1 MLLLLFYYHSA
12 ASRIGAGSLNRLV
25 HDRHIITGSH
35 STISDDEQGYDLDLF
50 CIPKHYASDLERV
63 YIPHGLI
70 LDRWVVTL
78 KYRDQLRGGY
88 KFFADLL
95 DYIKA
100 LNRNSDRSIPMT
112 VDFIRLKSYCN
123 DQSTGEIKVIG
134 GDDLS
139 TLTGKD
145 IIDTGKTMKTLLQ
158 LLKQY
163 NPKMVKVASLLVKR
177 TPRSVGYRPDFV
189 GFEVPDKFVVG
200 YALDYNEYFR
210 DLNVPSSPIRV
221 PSTRLHQI
229 KQEEG
234 VDVMNRETAHERE
247 VQAAMQMSQSWEE
260 SLSLSDNDLEKSA
273 SSSPKRIDFV
283 PVSPAPSPTRG
294 IGKKLRSFISLTSF
308 PSRLC
313 LPVHFSR
320 EQQCFSPSLQIL
332 VSSNGLTPSPIPSPT
347 RRFSRRSQSPINCI
361 RASILGPMKRKG
373 EMETESQP
381 KRLFQGTTTMLSSDV
396 SNLSDLSSCHSPE
409 LLDGSLS
416 SVGSSN
422 DSPGKM
428 EGVSPSSSS
437 NSPFASLQ
445 DLSPK

>member
-1 MLLLLFYYHSA
+1 M
-12 ASRIGAGSLNRLV
+12 
-25 HDRHIITGSH
+25 
-35 STISDDEQGYDLDLF
+35 
-50 CIPKHYASDLERV
+50 
-63 YIPHGLI
+63 
-70 LDRWVVTL
+70 
-78 KYRDQLRGGY
+78 
-88 KFFADLL
+88 
-95 DYIKA
+95 
-100 LNRNSDRSIPMT
+100 
-112 VDFIRLKSYCN
+112 
-123 DQSTGEIKVIG
+123 
-134 GDDLS
+134 
-139 TLTGKD
+139 
-145 IIDTGKTMKTLLQ
+145 
-158 LLKQY
+158 
-163 NPKMVKVASLLVKR
+163 
-177 TPRSVGYRPDFV
+177 
-189 GFEVPDKFVVG
+189 
-200 YALDYNEYFR
+200 
-210 DLNVPSSPIRV
+210 VPSSPIRV

-294 IGKKLRSFISLTSF
+294 IGKK
-308 PSRLC
+308 
-313 LPVHFSR
+313 
-320 EQQCFSPSLQIL
+320 QCFSPSLQIL

-396 SNLSDLSSCHSPE
+396 SNLSELGSCHSPD

-416 SVGSSN
+416 SVGSST

>member
-1 MLLLLFYYHSA
+1 MNNS
-12 ASRIGAGSLNRLV
+12 GV
-25 HDRHIITGSH
+25 MPQ
-35 STISDDEQGYDLDLF
+35 EKMELDLE
-50 CIPKHYASDLERV
+50 IPSSLVPTE
-63 YIPHGLI
+63 G
-70 LDRWVVTL
+70 
-78 KYRDQLRGGY
+78 QLRRSNSAPMINGLSDNSQV
-88 KFFADLL
+88 FQREVLRSR
-95 DYIKA
+95 
-100 LNRNSDRSIPMT
+100 RNSTT
-112 VDFIRLKSYCN
+112 VVN
-123 DQSTGEIKVIG
+123 
-134 GDDLS
+134 
-139 TLTGKD
+139 
-145 IIDTGKTMKTLLQ
+145 
-158 LLKQY
+158 
-163 NPKMVKVASLLVKR
+163 
-177 TPRSVGYRPDFV
+177 RP
-189 GFEVPDKFVVG
+189 
-200 YALDYNEYFR
+200 NM
-210 DLNVPSSPIRV
+210 VPSSPIRV

-247 VQAAMQMSQSWEE
+247 VQAAMQISQSWEE

-294 IGKKLRSFISLTSF
+294 IGKK
-308 PSRLC
+308 
-313 LPVHFSR
+313 
-320 EQQCFSPSLQIL
+320 QCFSPSLQIL

-381 KRLFQGTTTMLSSDV
+381 KRLFQGTTSMLSSDV
-396 SNLSDLSSCHSPE
+396 SNLSELSACLLVVPNFSFPPFSHSPD

-416 SVGSSN
+416 SVCSSSG
-422 DSPGKM
+422 SPGKM

>member
-1 MLLLLFYYHSA
+1 MNNS
-12 ASRIGAGSLNRLV
+12 GV
-25 HDRHIITGSH
+25 MPQ
-35 STISDDEQGYDLDLF
+35 EKMELDLE
-50 CIPKHYASDLERV
+50 IASSLVQADGHLRRSNSAPM
-63 YIPHGLI
+63 INGLS
-70 LDRWVVTL
+70 DNCQVFQREV
-78 KYRDQLRGGY
+78 LRCR
-88 KFFADLL
+88 
-95 DYIKA
+95 
-100 LNRNSDRSIPMT
+100 RNSTT
-112 VDFIRLKSYCN
+112 VVN
-123 DQSTGEIKVIG
+123 
-134 GDDLS
+134 
-139 TLTGKD
+139 
-145 IIDTGKTMKTLLQ
+145 
-158 LLKQY
+158 
-163 NPKMVKVASLLVKR
+163 
-177 TPRSVGYRPDFV
+177 RPNV
-189 GFEVPDKFVVG
+189 
-200 YALDYNEYFR
+200 
-210 DLNVPSSPIRV
+210 VPSSPIRI

-294 IGKKLRSFISLTSF
+294 IGKK
-308 PSRLC
+308 
-313 LPVHFSR
+313 
-320 EQQCFSPSLQIL
+320 QCFSPSLQIL
-332 VSSNGLTPSPIPSPT
+332 VSSNGLTPSSIPSPT

-361 RASILGPMKRKG
+361 RASILGPIKRKAG

-396 SNLSDLSSCHSPE
+396 SHLSELSSCHSPD

-416 SVGSSN
+416 SLSSSN

-437 NSPFASLQ
+437 NSPFASLR